1 MDGKRI
7 VVTAPRIHYDEA
19 TLRVRGRGAR
29 TAEGKRIARRSKTP
43 FNRRQENT
51 FFCISRKKGSTSQ

>member
-1 MDGKRI
+1 MDGKRT

-43 FNRRQENT
+43 FVRRPR
-51 FFCISRKKGSTSQ
+51 SRSKARSLMKSK